1 MLKRRSETDG
11 CAEARLGDQLIPLAM
26 VVLLRIMSF
35 LRTTVTQEEYG
46 WRLALHP
53 DGFIVEVTFLRQP
66 DSGLEH
72 PVRVRAQIIARCIA
86 LISNAL
92 PLPSSLVIRHG
103 PAYAPSSPEEPLYT
117 SLLWTAPDERIDLIL
132 YQQSDLERVYDGL
145 VDIVSSLVD

>member
-46 WRLALHP
+46 WRLVLHP

-72 PVRVRAQIIARCIA
+72 PVRV
-86 LISNAL
+86 
-92 PLPSSLVIRHG
+92 SSSDYCSLHSFDQQR
-103 PAYAPSSPEEPLYT
+103 SPIT
-117 SLLWTAPDERIDLIL
+117 K
-132 YQQSDLERVYDGL
+132 
-145 VDIVSSLVD
+145 